1 MKKIL
6 SSIVMVIAVLSFVG
20 MSLAATVSGT
30 LEKID
35 DKTHHYVVKD
45 EKGKSHKIHFDD
57 TTQKTG
63 DLKAGA
69 KVEVD
74 VEKKHAKSIKVV
86 EEKK

>member
-1 MKKIL
+1 MKRIL
-6 SSIVMVIAVLSFVG
+6 SSLVMAIAVLSFVG
-20 MSLAATVSGT
+20 LSWAATVSGT

-45 EKGKSHKIHFDD
+45 DKGKSHKIHYDD

-74 VEKKHAKSIKVV
+74 VKKNHANSIKVV